1 MEELV
6 KFVSA
11 LPLPASIAFAAVS
24 ALVIWVARLGI
35 LEGRK
40 LPPAHDAPAA
50 QVAAVIVDPTA
61 LNAATSALN
70 KHTAVIETQVAVQ
83 RDICVA
89 IRGVGDQL
97 EEIAKEMLIQRE
109 IGRRN

>member
-61 LNAATSALN
+61 LNAATVALN
-70 KHTAVIETQVAVQ
+70 KHTEAIERLTDMFDRV
-83 RDICVA
+83 R
-89 IRGVGDQL
+89 
-97 EEIAKEMLIQRE
+97 EEMRELSRE